1 MNLLALVWLLIGTNV
16 LTAGFLWM
24 SIHAVKQ
31 WENTARELMH
41 SHD

>member
-1 MNLLALVWLLIGTNV
+1 MSVLALVWLLIGTNV

-31 WENTARELMH
+31 WEAQARELAARP
-41 SHD
+41 